1 MLSVRTGPH
10 LASGKLL
17 FCTAACGRDA
27 GLRRSIARH
36 GGVRYIYYLENDQ
49 KQLVESTHTEI
60 REERSFTL
68 LEDVNCPAVL
78 AEQCFVTN
86 EADAARFGSEE
97 GCKKAARIYYEAI
110 CEYFGTQ
117 PQSEQLAGLSLN

>member
-1 MLSVRTGPH
+1 MQ
-10 LASGKLL
+10 
-17 FCTAACGRDA
+17 AAGA
-27 GLRRSIARH
+27 ALRGH

-97 GCKKAARIYYEAI
+97 GCKKAARIYYEVI